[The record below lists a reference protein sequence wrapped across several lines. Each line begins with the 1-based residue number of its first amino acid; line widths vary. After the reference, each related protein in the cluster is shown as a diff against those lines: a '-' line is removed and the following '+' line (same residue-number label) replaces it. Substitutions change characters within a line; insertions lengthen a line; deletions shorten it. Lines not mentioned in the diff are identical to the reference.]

1 VQKSHPR
8 SLQEKA
14 ADLDRLI
21 HLMKEK
27 LKISDLYKTKIQ
39 ILTLLTP
46 ESWSRRK
53 AVPEIKCQNILFDT
67 KSFVVNFFEDDEFS
81 RLTVCRVKRTTL
93 VFQVMYINSEDYSS
107 VIVQCIVQ
115 SCTVHLIKKDI
126 QMQKLG
132 FQNFAA

>member
-81 RLTVCRVKRTTL
+81 RLTVCQVKRTTL
-93 VFQVMYINSEDYSS
+93 VFQEMYINSEDYSS
-107 VIVQCIVQ
+107 V
-115 SCTVHLIKKDI
+115 
-126 QMQKLG
+126 M
-132 FQNFAA
+132 